1 MKFIVNSI
9 SIEGTLANTEGTA
22 TLTIP
27 SPFEKLT
34 PRQIKTVRQM
44 LAEFGTEYITD
55 WEVKW

>member
-34 PRQIKTVRQM
+34 PRQITAIKQM

-55 WEVKW
+55 WEVRW